1 MRDHENHM
9 QQKYDYDD
17 WWFSIDTNR
26 DRMISEDEAIA
37 SKYGY
42 NELFGV
48 YNENAVVDDKILWH
62 LAMIH

>member
-1 MRDHENHM
+1 
-9 QQKYDYDD
+9 
-17 WWFSIDTNR
+17 
-26 DRMISEDEAIA
+26 MISEDEAIA
-37 SKYGY
+37 SEYGY

>member
-1 MRDHENHM
+1 MRDNENHM